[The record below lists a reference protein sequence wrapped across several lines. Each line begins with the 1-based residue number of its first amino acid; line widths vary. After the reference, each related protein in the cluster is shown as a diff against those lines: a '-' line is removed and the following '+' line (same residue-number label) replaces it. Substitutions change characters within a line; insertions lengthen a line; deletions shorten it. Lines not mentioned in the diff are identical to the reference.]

1 MNDERKKIERNEKVY
16 QPHQKI
22 SKTRNGKNIIICYS
36 QCYWSTY
43 QYNFTEIVAAQR
55 WLAPSKWE
63 KIAQRCGMYV
73 CVCVC
78 VHLFRSHFHFYG
90 TQEYIKPNCVIYFT
104 IYFHSIG
111 VCLSFHNHI
120 YFVWLFSSYFML
132 SLSFSLFVCLAKSQ
146 PQFSSRPSDTIHMK
160 KIY

>member
-1 MNDERKKIERNEKVY
+1 MNDQQQKIERNEKVY

-63 KIAQRCGMYV
+63 REKNQHSGVACM

-78 VHLFRSHFHFYG
+78 VHLLRSHFHFYG

-104 IYFHSIG
+104 IYFHSIV

-120 YFVWLFSSYFML
+120 YFASIFVSLL
-132 SLSFSLFVCLAKSQ
+132 TLCALPPSLSSPLYFSLALSQ
-146 PQFSSRPSDTIHMK
+146 PQFSF
-160 KIY
+160 